1 MNAVLQNLLRIQAIE
16 FRSEKAS
23 AAELATL
30 RESVPAPILGHYDR
44 LVARGKKGVAIVRNH
59 TCTGCYMRQPI
70 GKITTLMRG
79 EDIQLCDSC
88 GRYLYLPSE
97 AESTFVEHVEATK
110 PAPKARSRKPKALA
124 PAA

>member
-1 MNAVLQNLLRIQAIE
+1 MNAVLQNLLRLQAIE
-16 FRSEKAS
+16 FSAEKISTAD
-23 AAELATL
+23 LAKI
-30 RESVPAPILGHYDR
+30 RESVPAPVLGHYDR

-110 PAPKARSRKPKALA
+110 PAAKSRSRKAKALA
-124 PAA
+124 TTA